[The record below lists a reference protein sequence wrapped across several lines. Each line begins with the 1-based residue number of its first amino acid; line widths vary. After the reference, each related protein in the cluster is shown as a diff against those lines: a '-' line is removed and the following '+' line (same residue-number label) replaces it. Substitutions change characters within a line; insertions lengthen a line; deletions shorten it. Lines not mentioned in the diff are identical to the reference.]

1 MLSPPNCYFPLDGQL
16 SMAVIA
22 NWNKITKKNLPKVLT
37 SFPLMDSSPL
47 HVSQVATCPVHFK
60 SKDSTLASRPS
71 AYPRRCPAHYLSMLR
86 ANRSDLWIFLLLV
99 FALLFRAV
107 LFRPVGERLWAGQ
120 THEFGGFLF
129 CVRFLQSA
137 V

>member
-1 MLSPPNCYFPLDGQL
+1 
-16 SMAVIA
+16 MAVIA

-47 HVSQVATCPVHFK
+47 HVSQMATCPVHFK

-86 ANRSDLWIFLLLV
+86 ANRSDLWIFYYSFLPSCSASCFFAQLANVCGLDKPTSAAASFFV
-99 FALLFRAV
+99 FDSFKAR
-107 LFRPVGERLWAGQ
+107 
-120 THEFGGFLF
+120 
-129 CVRFLQSA
+129 SK
-137 V
+137 

>member
-60 SKDSTLASRPS
+60 SKDSTLASPFRISPPLS
-71 AYPRRCPAHYLSMLR
+71 CP
-86 ANRSDLWIFLLLV
+86 LLKHV
-99 FALLFRAV
+99 ACQ
-107 LFRPVGERLWAGQ
+107 PI
-120 THEFGGFLF
+120 
-129 CVRFLQSA
+129 
-137 V
+137 